1 MISALRNPVLLFAI
15 TLASCTT
22 YRGTGHVVDAAVGVP
37 SRRYFHHE
45 KLVVHSN
52 YCSAFHKKRMQPT
65 WVAWTLSAAETRGKQ
80 KRANNFLPDTQL
92 RTRYQ
97 VTTRDYSN
105 SGYDRGHL
113 CPAADNKYSQ
123 LAMDECF
130 LMSNMCPQLHEL
142 NAGGW
147 QALED
152 SCRIW
157 AVREDSIVVVAGS
170 VFQSRRPPFIG
181 TQHKV
186 AVPDAFF
193 KVVLSL
199 RPGHEKAIG
208 FLFSNSKTPQSV
220 EGAACQVREVERI
233 ARLNFFPQLPQK
245 QQDALETK
253 SSLADW
259 R

>member
-1 MISALRNPVLLFAI
+1 MIPALRNATLLFAI
-15 TLASCTT
+15 TLASCST
-22 YRGTGHVVDAAVGVP
+22 YRGTGHVVDTAVGVP
-37 SRRYFHHE
+37 SRRCFHHE

-52 YCSAFHKKRMQPT
+52 YCSAFHKKRKQPT
-65 WVAWTLSAAETRGKQ
+65 WVAWTLSSAETNGKQ
-80 KRANNFLPDTQL
+80 KRANNFQPDSLL
-92 RTRYQ
+92 RTKYR

-113 CPAADNKYSQ
+113 CPAADNKFSRR
-123 LAMDECF
+123 AMDECF

-157 AVREDSIVVVAGS
+157 AVREDSIVVVAGP

-220 EGAACQVREVERI
+220 EGAARSVREVERI
-233 ARLNFFPQLPQK
+233 AKLNFFPRLPKQ